1 MSPSK
6 DLIFI
11 MSGTNAYDLTLC
23 ADNNGECNITSPNY
37 PNDYPNNADIQVEVS
52 LRVQNEA
59 YVQTLF

>member
-37 PNDYPNNADIQVEVS
+37 PNDYSNNSSWSFLKGTKCS
-52 LRVQNEA
+52 LITDFALKN
-59 YVQTLF
+59 

>member
-37 PNDYPNNADIQVEVS
+37 PNDYSNNADIQVGVS
-52 LRVQNEA
+52 LRP
-59 YVQTLF
+59 LS